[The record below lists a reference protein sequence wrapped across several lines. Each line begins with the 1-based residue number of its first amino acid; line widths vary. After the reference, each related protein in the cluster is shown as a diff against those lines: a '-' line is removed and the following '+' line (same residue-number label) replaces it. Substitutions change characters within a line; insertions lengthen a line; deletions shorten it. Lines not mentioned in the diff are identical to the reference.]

1 MDYGFVVGEEGRR
14 PEATEDRAGE
24 NGGVAEEE
32 EEAGGVEVAV
42 KPAVAAEEGDG
53 DVVVEGGDEGDVPVD
68 VKRPPGAVAAQEGDG
83 EEVGKE
89 SGGEESVGL
98 ESKGGG
104 PGGGAVEPGVSR
116 TDLSVVGDHQAVATP
131 NTRLVLENG
140 RLAAV
145 EWDEDYD
152 AARSVAIVGGVNV
165 DGPCAEIDVEED
177 TADDDN
183 QERVAEKAMAEAI
196 QGYVTN
202 AVLADHT
209 NEERLAKDR
218 KYVATHDNKPEAAA
232 QSEGILVCQSKDHPE
247 KSTEEIASCHS
258 KPELV
263 TQSAAEPDVVI
274 EELDDM
280 NSSDDENTATS
291 APPAQSASGST
302 APPAQSSSAASG
314 RSNGPSLPS
323 RPAGLGSSSSLSQ
336 PSARPVQQ
344 VRANGPA
351 PVDRG
356 SQQVTESAEDDGDE
370 NDDIHEKLQ
379 MIRVKFLRLAHRFG
393 QTHHNMVVSQVL
405 YRLGLAEQLRRTTTQ
420 GVFSF
425 DRAREMAERL
435 EAAGNEPLDFSCTIL
450 VLGKTGVGKSATIN
464 SIFDDTRL
472 DTNAFDSSTR
482 KVQEVVGMVEGVKVK
497 VIDTPGLSCSSL
509 EQHHNQKVLNSVK
522 RLISKNPPDIVLYFD
537 RLDMQ
542 SRDNGDVPLLQTITK
557 VFGASVWFNAIVV
570 LTHAASAPPD
580 GLNGIPLS
588 YEMFVT
594 QRSHVVQQAIRQ
606 AAGDVRLMNPV
617 SLVENHSAC
626 RTNRA
631 GQRVL
636 PNGQVWK
643 PQLLLLCFASKVLA
657 EANMLLKLQD
667 SPIGKPSRTRIAP
680 LPFLLSSLLQSRPPL
695 KLPEEQFGDDD
706 DLEDDLVDDS
716 DSDDGSDYDDLPP
729 FKRLTKAQLAKLN
742 NAQRKA
748 YLEELDY
755 REKLFY
761 KRQLKEERMRRRMMK
776 KMAAEARAR
785 GNDFSNSN
793 PEDDSNTPT
802 NVAVPMPDMVLPSSF
817 DSDYPSHRY
826 RFLDTPSEWLVR
838 PVLETQ
844 GWDHDVGYEGL
855 NVERLFAVK
864 GKVPLSVSGQLTKD
878 KKDCSLQME
887 VASSVKHAEGK
898 TTSLGLDLQSVGKD
912 MAYTIRGESRFKN
925 FRRNNT
931 AAGISATLLGD
942 SVSAGVKIE
951 DKLIVNKQHRL
962 LVSGGAMSGRGDVAY
977 GGRLEATLRDK
988 DYPIG
993 RMLSTLALSVVDWHG
1008 DLAVGCNIQS
1018 QIPVGRASIL
1028 VGHANLSNKG
1038 TGQVGIRL
1046 NSSEH
1051 LQIALIAFVPI
1062 LKNIRKLLQNYS
1074 EST

>member
-1 MDYGFVVGEEGRR
+1 MENGGVDGERR
-14 PEATEDRAGE
+14 LAEAEDRGGE
-24 NGGVAEEE
+24 NDGPGGVAEEE
-32 EEAGGVEVAV
+32 EEAAGDVKLAADAAGAGAQGEGGGEAVEVV
-42 KPAVAAEEGDG
+42 DG
-53 DVVVEGGDEGDVPVD
+53 DAVETPVSVKQTPGAAAAAAGGGGGGGGGAEVLEGDVD
-68 VKRPPGAVAAQEGDG
+68 EKRESGAYGSVSGNGEDSVAGAASRSLAVEGD
-83 EEVGKE
+83 EEGYGSCADVG
-89 SGGEESVGL
+89 
-98 ESKGGG
+98 
-104 PGGGAVEPGVSR
+104 
-116 TDLSVVGDHQAVATP
+116 
-131 NTRLVLENG
+131 
-140 RLAAV
+140 
-145 EWDEDYD
+145 
-152 AARSVAIVGGVNV
+152 I
-165 DGPCAEIDVEED
+165 EED
-177 TADDDN
+177 IGGDSN
-183 QERVAEKAMAEAI
+183 RERLEEEAMAESI
-196 QGYVTN
+196 REYVTE
-202 AVLADHT
+202 AVLADHAAGRELSAQSRSESGHVRESVLVDQHKSQAEKSR
-209 NEERLAKDR
+209 EE
-218 KYVATHDNKPEAAA
+218 VAAHSSRPVVSK
-232 QSEGILVCQSKDHPE
+232 QSEG
-247 KSTEEIASCHS
+247 
-258 KPELV
+258 
-263 TQSAAEPDVVI
+263 EPAVVV
-274 EELDDM
+274 EELGESS
-280 NSSDDENTATS
+280 SSDDERKATS
-291 APPAQSASGST
+291 APPTRSKSG
-302 APPAQSSSAASG
+302 AAG

-344 VRANGPA
+344 ARANGPA
-351 PVDRG
+351 AVDRET
-356 SQQVTESAEDDGDE
+356 QQDIESSGDGDE
-370 NDDIHEKLQ
+370 NDEIREKLQ
-379 MIRVKFLRLAHRFG
+379 MIRVKFLRLANRFG
-393 QTHHNMVVSQVL
+393 QSPHNMVVSQVL
-405 YRLGLAEQLRRTTTQ
+405 YRLGLAEQLRRNTGQ

-425 DRAREMAERL
+425 DQAQDMAERL
-435 EAAGNEPLDFSCTIL
+435 EAAGGPLDFSCTIL

-464 SIFDDTRL
+464 SIFDDARL
-472 DTNAFDSSTR
+472 ETNAFDTSTR
-482 KVQEVVGMVEGVKVK
+482 KVQEVVGAVEGIKVK
-497 VIDTPGLSCSSL
+497 VIDTPGLSCSSSD
-509 EQHHNQKVLNSVK
+509 QHYNQKVLNSVK
-522 RLISKNPPDIVLYFD
+522 RLISRNPPDIVLYFD

-542 SRDNGDVPLLQTITK
+542 TRDYGDVPLLQTITR
-557 VFGASVWFNAIVV
+557 VFGASIWFNAIVV

-580 GLNGIPLS
+580 GPNGIPLS

-636 PNGQVWK
+636 PNGHVWK

-657 EANMLLKLQD
+657 EANVLLKLQD
-667 SPIGKPSRTRIAP
+667 NPAGKPRMRIPP
-680 LPFLLSSLLQSRPPL
+680 LPFLLSSLLQSRAPL

-706 DLEDDLVDDS
+706 DIEEDLADDS

-742 NAQRKA
+742 HAQRKA

-761 KRQLKEERMRRRMMK
+761 KKQLKEERMRRKIMK
-776 KMAAEARAR
+776 KMAAEASAR
-785 GNDFSNSN
+785 TDNSSNNSLDDDGNA
-793 PEDDSNTPT
+793 PT

-817 DSDYPSHRY
+817 DSDHPSHRY

-844 GWDHDVGYEGL
+844 GWDHDVGYEGV
-855 NVERLFAVK
+855 NAERLFAVK

-887 VASSVKHAEGK
+887 VASTLKHGESR

-912 MAYTIRGESRFKN
+912 MAYTVRGESRFKN

-942 SVSAGVKIE
+942 SVSAGVKVE
-951 DKLIVNKQHRL
+951 DKLIVNKQLRV

-977 GGRLEATLRDK
+977 GGRLEATLKDK

-993 RMLSTLALSVVDWHG
+993 RMLSTIALSVVDWHG

-1018 QIPVGRASIL
+1018 QIPAGRASNLI
-1028 VGHANLSNKG
+1028 GHANLSNKG

-1051 LQIALIAFVPI
+1051 LEIALIALVPI
-1062 LKNIRKLLQNYS
+1062 YHNIKKLLQSYS
-1074 EST
+1074 V

>member
-1 MDYGFVVGEEGRR
+1 MESGGVDGERPLLREAGDLGGEDGGAGGVPEEGDAKGDVMAAAAAQGGDGGEGV
-14 PEATEDRAGE
+14 EAVDGDGS
-24 NGGVAEEE
+24 NEEE
-32 EEAGGVEVAV
+32 EVVQTPDVKQTPGAAAAAAWREAAW
-42 KPAVAAEEGDG
+42 EEADG
-53 DVVVEGGDEGDVPVD
+53 EEFVDVLEGDVD
-68 VKRPPGAVAAQEGDG
+68 EKREDG
-83 EEVGKE
+83 
-89 SGGEESVGL
+89 S
-98 ESKGGG
+98 
-104 PGGGAVEPGVSR
+104 A
-116 TDLSVVGDHQAVATP
+116 
-131 NTRLVLENG
+131 LENG
-140 RLAAV
+140 EDLVASRSLAV
-145 EWDEDYD
+145 EGDEEGYG
-152 AARSVAIVGGVNV
+152 S
-165 DGPCAEIDVEED
+165 CADIGIEED
-177 TADDDN
+177 AEGDASR
-183 QERVAEKAMAEAI
+183 ERLEEEAMAESI
-196 QGYVTN
+196 REYVTE
-202 AVLADHT
+202 AVLADHIQEQPDESKSESEHVKVAQHKSQIAKGR
-209 NEERLAKDR
+209 EEGPK
-218 KYVATHDNKPEAAA
+218 
-232 QSEGILVCQSKDHPE
+232 QSGG
-247 KSTEEIASCHS
+247 
-258 KPELV
+258 
-263 TQSAAEPDVVI
+263 EPSVVV
-274 EELDDM
+274 EEL
-280 NSSDDENTATS
+280 NGSSSSDDESKATS
-291 APPAQSASGST
+291 APPARSISG
-302 APPAQSSSAASG
+302 AAG

-323 RPAGLGSSSSLSQ
+323 RPAGLGASTSLSQ

-344 VRANGPA
+344 TRANGPVA
-351 PVDRG
+351 VDRETR
-356 SQQVTESAEDDGDE
+356 QDVESPEDGDE
-370 NDDIHEKLQ
+370 NDEIREKLQ
-379 MIRVKFLRLAHRFG
+379 MIRVKFLRLANRFG
-393 QTHHNMVVSQVL
+393 QTPNNMVVSQVL
-405 YRLGLAEQLRRTTTQ
+405 YRLGLAEQLRRNTGQ

-425 DRAREMAERL
+425 DRAQDMAERL

-464 SIFDDTRL
+464 SIFDDARL
-472 DTNAFDSSTR
+472 ETNAFDTSTR
-482 KVQEVVGMVEGVKVK
+482 KVQEVVGAVEGIKVK
-497 VIDTPGLSCSSL
+497 VIDTPGLSCSSSD
-509 EQHHNQKVLNSVK
+509 QHHNQKILNSVK
-522 RLISKNPPDIVLYFD
+522 RLISRNPPDIVLYFD

-542 SRDNGDVPLLQTITK
+542 TRDYGDVPLLQTITR
-557 VFGASVWFNAIVV
+557 VFGASIWFNAIVV

-636 PNGQVWK
+636 PNGHVWK

-657 EANMLLKLQD
+657 EANALLKLQD
-667 SPIGKPSRTRIAP
+667 NPAGKPRMRIPP
-680 LPFLLSSLLQSRPPL
+680 LPFLLSSLLQSRAPL

-706 DLEDDLVDDS
+706 DIEDDLADDS

-742 NAQRKA
+742 HAQRKA

-761 KRQLKEERMRRRMMK
+761 KKQLKEERMRRKIMK
-776 KMAAEARAR
+776 KMAAEASAR
-785 GNDFSNSN
+785 TDDFSNSN
-793 PEDDSNTPT
+793 LEDDGSAPT

-817 DSDYPSHRY
+817 DSDHPSHRY

-864 GKVPLSVSGQLTKD
+864 GKVPLSVSGQLSKD

-887 VASSVKHAEGK
+887 VASSLKHGEGK

-912 MAYTIRGESRFKN
+912 MAYTLRGESRFKN

-942 SVSAGVKIE
+942 SVSAGVKVE
-951 DKLIVNKQHRL
+951 DKLVVNKQLRV

-977 GGRLEATLRDK
+977 GGRLEATLKDK

-993 RMLSTLALSVVDWHG
+993 RMLSTIALSVVDWHG

-1018 QIPVGRASIL
+1018 QIPAGRASNLI
-1028 VGHANLSNKG
+1028 GHANLSNKG

-1051 LQIALIAFVPI
+1051 LEIALIALVPI
-1062 LKNIRKLLQNYS
+1062 YQNIKKLLQS
-1074 EST
+1074 

>member
-1 MDYGFVVGEEGRR
+1 MENGVGEGR
-14 PEATEDRAGE
+14 PEDRAGE
-24 NGGVAEEE
+24 DVGVPEAEES
-32 EEAGGVEVAV
+32 AV
-42 KPAVAAEEGDG
+42 KPVAAATEEDG
-53 DVVVEGGDEGDVPVD
+53 CVDVVVEGGDD
-68 VKRPPGAVAAQEGDG
+68 AVAAQEGDG
-83 EEVGKE
+83 DEVG
-89 SGGEESVGL
+89 EENQ
-98 ESKGGG
+98 G
-104 PGGGAVEPGVSR
+104 PGGGAVESE
-116 TDLSVVGDHQAVATP
+116 TP
-131 NTRLVLENG
+131 NTIVVLETG
-140 RLAAV
+140 KRAA
-145 EWDEDYD
+145 EKWDE
-152 AARSVAIVGGVNV
+152 ASPR
-165 DGPCAEIDVEED
+165 AEIDIEESVSSD
-177 TADDDN
+177 VNQDSADEN
-183 QERVAEKAMAEAI
+183 AMGQAI
-196 QGYVTN
+196 REYVTA
-202 AVLADHT
+202 AVLADRT
-209 NEERLAKDR
+209 KGKRLEKDM
-218 KYVATHDNKPEAAA
+218 
-232 QSEGILVCQSKDHPE
+232 
-247 KSTEEIASCHS
+247 KSS
-258 KPELV
+258 
-263 TQSAAEPDVVI
+263 AEPAVI
-274 EELDDM
+274 VEELDGLS
-280 NSSDDENTATS
+280 SSDDENTATS
-291 APPAQSASGST
+291 APPAQSTSSSST
-302 APPAQSSSAASG
+302 PAQSNSGSAVSG

-336 PSARPVQQ
+336 PPPRPVQQ
-344 VRANGPA
+344 VRVNGPTSL
-351 PVDRG
+351 DRG
-356 SQQVTESAEDDGDE
+356 SQSATESAEDDGDGSDE
-370 NDDIHEKLQ
+370 IHEKLQ

-393 QTHHNMVVSQVL
+393 QTPHNMVVSQVL
-405 YRLGLAEQLRRTTTQ
+405 YRLGLAEQLRRTTANAS
-420 GVFSF
+420 FSF

-472 DTNAFDSSTR
+472 DTNAFDFSTR
-482 KVQEVVGMVEGVKVK
+482 KVQEVVGTVEGIRVK

-606 AAGDVRLMNPV
+606 AAGDIRLMNPV
-617 SLVENHSAC
+617 SLVENHAAC

-631 GQRVL
+631 GHRVL

-657 EANMLLKLQD
+657 EANVLLKLQD
-667 SPIGKPSRTRIAP
+667 SNPVGKLSRTRIPP
-680 LPFLLSSLLQSRPPL
+680 LPFLLSSLLQSRAPL

-706 DLEDDLVDDS
+706 DLEDDSADDC
-716 DSDDGSDYDDLPP
+716 DSDDDSDYDDLPP
-729 FKRLTKAQLAKLN
+729 FKRLTKAQLSKLN
-742 NAQRKA
+742 KAQRKA

-761 KRQLKEERMRRRMMK
+761 RKQLKEERMRRKLMK
-776 KMAAEARAR
+776 KMAAEASTRA
-785 GNDFSNSN
+785 NDFNNSNS
-793 PEDDSNTPT
+793 EDDPNTPT

-817 DSDYPSHRY
+817 DSDNPSHRY

-864 GKVPLSVSGQLTKD
+864 GKVPLSISGQLTKD
-878 KKDCSLQME
+878 KKDCSMQME

-951 DKLIVNKQHRL
+951 DKLIVNKQLRV

-993 RMLSTLALSVVDWHG
+993 RTLSTLALSVVDWHG
-1008 DLAVGCNIQS
+1008 DLAIGCNIQS
-1018 QIPVGRASIL
+1018 QIPAGRASNL
-1028 VGHANLSNKG
+1028 VGHANVSNKG

-1051 LQIALIAFVPI
+1051 LELALIALVPI
-1062 LKNIRKLLQNYS
+1062 FQNIRKLLQNYS
-1074 EST
+1074 ESA

>member
-1 MDYGFVVGEEGRR
+1 MENSGGVGEGRS
-14 PEATEDRAGE
+14 ENRAGE
-24 NGGVAEEE
+24 NGGVAE
-32 EEAGGVEVAV
+32 
-42 KPAVAAEEGDG
+42 AATAADEGDC
-53 DVVVEGGDEGDVPVD
+53 DVVVEGGDEGDM
-68 VKRPPGAVAAQEGDG
+68 PPGAVAA
-83 EEVGKE
+83 
-89 SGGEESVGL
+89 
-98 ESKGGG
+98 
-104 PGGGAVEPGVSR
+104 
-116 TDLSVVGDHQAVATP
+116 GDHQPMVTP
-131 NTRLVLENG
+131 NTRAVLETG
-140 RLAAV
+140 QLAADK
-145 EWDEDYD
+145 WDEDD
-152 AARSVAIVGGVNV
+152 TPRF
-165 DGPCAEIDVEED
+165 IDVEESF
-177 TADDDN
+177 ADDVN
-183 QERVAEKAMAEAI
+183 QDHVEENAMGQSIRE
-196 QGYVTN
+196 YVTA
-202 AVLADHT
+202 AVLADRKK
-209 NEERLAKDR
+209 ERLDKDHNFF
-218 KYVATHDNKPEAAA
+218 ATRDNKAEVAA
-232 QSEGILVCQSKDHPE
+232 QSGSEYEDVKDGTLVYQSKEQPG
-247 KSTEEIASCHS
+247 KSTEDIASSHS
-258 KPELV
+258 RPGTV
-263 TQSAAEPDVVI
+263 THSAAEPAVAI
-274 EELDDM
+274 EELDD
-280 NSSDDENTATS
+280 SSSSADENTATS
-291 APPAQSASGST
+291 APPAQFSSGSST
-302 APPAQSSSAASG
+302 PAQSSSAASA
-314 RSNGPSLPS
+314 RSTNGPSLPS

-336 PSARPVQQ
+336 PPARSVQQ
-344 VRANGPA
+344 VHANRPA
-351 PVDRG
+351 IVDRG
-356 SQQVTESAEDDGDE
+356 TQGATEDDGDE
-370 NDDIHEKLQ
+370 NDEIHEKLQ
-379 MIRVKFLRLAHRFG
+379 MIRVKFLRLANRFG
-393 QTHHNMVVSQVL
+393 QTYHNMVVSQVL
-405 YRLGLAEQLRRTTTQ
+405 YRLGLAEQLRRTTSN
-420 GVFSF
+420 GSFSI
-425 DRAREMAERL
+425 DRARDMAERL
-435 EAAGNEPLDFSCTIL
+435 EAAGNAPLDFSCTIL

-464 SIFDDTRL
+464 SVFDDTRL

-482 KVQEVVGMVEGVKVK
+482 KVQEVVGMVEGIKVK

-509 EQHHNQKVLNSVK
+509 EQHRNQKVLNSVK

-542 SRDNGDVPLLQTITK
+542 SRDNCDVPLLQTITK

-580 GLNGIPLS
+580 GQNGIPLS

-657 EANMLLKLQD
+657 EANVLLKLQD
-667 SPIGKPSRTRIAP
+667 SPIGKLSRTRIPP
-680 LPFLLSSLLQSRPPL
+680 LPFLLSSLLQSRAPL
-695 KLPEEQFGDDD
+695 KLPEEQFGGDDD
-706 DLEDDLVDDS
+706 DLEDDLADDS

-742 NAQRKA
+742 REQRKA

-761 KRQLKEERMRRRMMK
+761 QKQLKEERKRRKLMK
-776 KMAAEARAR
+776 KMAAEASARA
-785 GNDFSNSN
+785 NDFSNSN
-793 PEDDSNTPT
+793 LEDDATTPT
-802 NVAVPMPDMVLPSSF
+802 NVSVPMPDMVLPSSF

-887 VASSVKHAEGK
+887 VASSIKHAEGK
-898 TTSLGLDLQSVGKD
+898 TTSLGLDLQSVGRD

-951 DKLIVNKQHRL
+951 DKLIVNKQLRV
-962 LVSGGAMSGRGDVAY
+962 LVSSGAMSGRGDMAY
-977 GGRLEATLRDK
+977 GGRLEATMRDK

-993 RMLSTLALSVVDWHG
+993 RMLSTVALSVVDWHG
-1008 DLAVGCNIQS
+1008 DLAIGCNIQS
-1018 QIPVGRASIL
+1018 QIPTGRASNL

-1051 LQIALIAFVPI
+1051 LEIALVALVPI
-1062 LKNIRKLLQNYS
+1062 FQNIMKLLQNYS
-1074 EST
+1074 ESD

>member
-1 MDYGFVVGEEGRR
+1 MENGCLVGEGR
-14 PEATEDRAGE
+14 PEDRAGE

-32 EEAGGVEVAV
+32 ESTV
-42 KPAVAAEEGDG
+42 KAATAADEGDC
-53 DVVVEGGDEGDVPVD
+53 DVVVEGGDEGDVP
-68 VKRPPGAVAAQEGDG
+68 PGAVAAQDGGGDEDG
-83 EEVGKE
+83 EENRGR
-89 SGGEESVGL
+89 GE
-98 ESKGGG
+98 
-104 PGGGAVEPGVSR
+104 GAVESAGVA
-116 TDLSVVGDHQAVATP
+116 GDHQPVVTP
-131 NTRLVLENG
+131 NTRVVLETG
-140 RLAAV
+140 QLAADK
-145 EWDEDYD
+145 WDEDD
-152 AARSVAIVGGVNV
+152 TPRVV
-165 DGPCAEIDVEED
+165 DVEESF
-177 TADDDN
+177 ADDVN
-183 QERVAEKAMAEAI
+183 QE
-196 QGYVTN
+196 QVT
-202 AVLADHT
+202 
-209 NEERLAKDR
+209 
-218 KYVATHDNKPEAAA
+218 A
-232 QSEGILVCQSKDHPE
+232 QSGSEYEDVRGGTLVYQSKNQPG
-247 KSTEEIASCHS
+247 KSTQEIASSHS
-258 KPELV
+258 RPESV
-263 TQSAAEPDVVI
+263 THSAAESAVVI
-274 EELDDM
+274 EELDDSS
-280 NSSDDENTATS
+280 SSDDENTATS
-291 APPAQSASGST
+291 APPAQSSAGSST
-302 APPAQSSSAASG
+302 PAQSSSAASA
-314 RSNGPSLPS
+314 RSTNGPSLPS

-336 PSARPVQQ
+336 PPARSVQQ
-344 VRANGPA
+344 VRANRPA
-351 PVDRG
+351 AVDRG
-356 SQQVTESAEDDGDE
+356 TQEATESAEDDRDE
-370 NDDIHEKLQ
+370 NDEIHEKLQ
-379 MIRVKFLRLAHRFG
+379 MIRVKFLRLADRFG
-393 QTHHNMVVSQVL
+393 QTSHNMVVSQVL
-405 YRLGLAEQLRRTTTQ
+405 YRLGLAEQLRRTTANGT
-420 GVFSF
+420 FSI

-482 KVQEVVGMVEGVKVK
+482 KVQEVVGTVEGIKVK

-580 GLNGIPLS
+580 GQNGIPLS

-657 EANMLLKLQD
+657 EANVLLKLQD
-667 SPIGKPSRTRIAP
+667 SPIAKLSRTRIPP
-680 LPFLLSSLLQSRPPL
+680 LPFLLSSLLQSRAPL
-695 KLPEEQFGDDD
+695 KLPEEQFGGDND
-706 DLEDDLVDDS
+706 DLEDDSADDS

-742 NAQRKA
+742 KEQRKA

-761 KRQLKEERMRRRMMK
+761 RKQLKEESKRRKLMK
-776 KMAAEARAR
+776 KMAAEANARA
-785 GNDFSNSN
+785 NDFSNSN
-793 PEDDSNTPT
+793 LEDDSNTPT
-802 NVAVPMPDMVLPSSF
+802 NVSVPMPDMVLPSSF

-887 VASSVKHAEGK
+887 VASSIKHAEGK

-931 AAGISATLLGD
+931 AAGISGTLLGD

-951 DKLIVNKQHRL
+951 DKLIVNKQLRV

-977 GGRLEATLRDK
+977 GGRLEATMRDK

-993 RMLSTLALSVVDWHG
+993 RMLSTIALSVVDWHG
-1008 DLAVGCNIQS
+1008 DLAIGCNIQS
-1018 QIPVGRASIL
+1018 QIPAGRASNL

-1051 LQIALIAFVPI
+1051 LEIALVALVPI
-1062 LKNIRKLLQNYS
+1062 FQNIRKLLQNYS
-1074 EST
+1074 ESG